1 MSSADSGSGH
11 SLVNEGI
18 RIVLLVASFLVLLSL
33 VSYHPSDPS
42 WNVVNSSK
50 ETLNWIGPV
59 GAVASDLLLQIFGL
73 AAFVL
78 PVAVG
83 IGGWRALRLSGFKL
97 PAIRITG
104 LVLLMVSTTAVLDLV
119 PKFHLR
125 YLENVASS
133 GGVLGAIVFSSMA
146 IHLNTVGT
154 AIVLG
159 LILLLSLMMSWRF
172 SIETTVSDL
181 RHRED
186 GFVGRLIYK
195 LKDWKEA
202 RKERKL
208 FEAEIKSQPK
218 AAQPQLSRGKIVD
231 LEDDEESEDDMEVA
245 PIISPAPATIAG
257 GSALNTPS
265 MPAPSSRGAAAGT
278 STTTSRMSK
287 EAAPETIPI
296 DLRRDLFA
304 VMPPKADSKNNGDA
318 KVVSS
323 KTATEVPATALASA
337 AGAGA
342 QTVLPVGHAN
352 GSIRKATILDQRSV
366 EGTVS
371 PSSTEVRH
379 SRKKPAEVFPFL
391 LPDVELLDPPE
402 PRHEQID
409 EELRGQA
416 KLIEA
421 RCLEFSVAGRVQRI
435 SSGPVVTTF
444 EFKPDPGVKYSRI
457 TSLVDDLCLA
467 MKAESIRIDRIPG
480 KSTVGIEVPN
490 RERDIIHIREVLESH
505 EYQRSRSR
513 LTLALGKTID
523 GSHYV
528 TDLARMPH
536 LLIAGATGAGK
547 SVAVNGMILSILYK
561 ASPDEVK
568 FIMVDPKRLELGLYE
583 GIPHLLTP
591 IVTDPKRAANAL
603 KWAVNEMEQRY
614 KTLAQ
619 SGVRNIDQYNLEVKS
634 IVDQNLA
641 ADSAELP
648 KSLPYIVILVD
659 ELADLMMVAS
669 NEVEF
674 AITRLAQMARA
685 VGIHLVLAT
694 QRPSVDVI
702 TGLIKANFP
711 SRIAFRASSKVDS
724 RTILDANGA
733 EQLLGRGDMLFLP
746 PGSSRL
752 IRVHGSFV
760 EEDEIKRAVDHLKA
774 QAAPVYD
781 ETVTQSDKETE
792 STEAEIAIRD
802 DFYYEAVKIVMEMGR
817 ASTSV
822 LQRRLRIGYGRAAAI
837 LDLMEK
843 EGIIGPPDGS
853 KPRKVLVND
862 PAFYDRVAELS
873 GEET

>member
-18 RIVLLVASFLVLLSL
+18 RIVLLVAGFLLFLSL
-33 VSYHPSDPS
+33 LSYHPSDPS

-50 ETLNWIGPV
+50 ETLNWIGQV
-59 GAVASDLLLQIFGL
+59 GAVVSDLLLQFFGL

-78 PVAVG
+78 PIAVS
-83 IGGWRALRLSGFKL
+83 IGGWRVLRLPGFKL
-97 PAIRITG
+97 PVIRVSG
-104 LVLLMVSTTAVLDLV
+104 LALLVISTTALLDLV
-119 PKFHLR
+119 PKFRLR
-125 YLENVASS
+125 YLENVTSC
-133 GGVLGAIVFSSMA
+133 GGVLGEIVFSAMA
-146 IHLNTVGT
+146 AGLNTVGA

-159 LILLLSLMMSWRF
+159 LVLLLSLMMSWRF

-181 RHRED
+181 RQRQRED
-186 GFVGRLIYK
+186 GLVGRWIYR

-208 FEAEIKSQPK
+208 LSAELEKDSKASQPV
-218 AAQPQLSRGKIVD
+218 LSRGKIID
-231 LEDDEESEDDMEVA
+231 LEEEEENRGDVEKA
-245 PIISPAPATIAG
+245 PIIISSQKSKTPEKTAEVPSSPAPFTRSAVAGAIAAPSG
-257 GSALNTPS
+257 PRGS
-265 MPAPSSRGAAAGT
+265 MP
-278 STTTSRMSK
+278 
-287 EAAPETIPI
+287 EAIPI
-296 DLRRDLFA
+296 DPRRDLFA
-304 VMPPKADSKNNGDA
+304 MMPEKTNGDA
-318 KVVSS
+318 SAASS
-323 KTATEVPATALASA
+323 KNSSGSAAAASA
-337 AGAGA
+337 AGAG
-342 QTVLPVGHAN
+342 THAVTTSSPANGSN
-352 GSIRKATILDQRSV
+352 GSIRKAMILDPKSV
-366 EGTVS
+366 EGPLLLRS
-371 PSSTEVRH
+371 GEVRH
-379 SRKKPAEVFPFL
+379 SRKKPAEPLQFL
-391 LPDVELLDPPE
+391 LPDCELLEPSE

-409 EELRGQA
+409 EELREEA
-416 KLIEA
+416 RLIEA
-421 RCLEFSVAGRVQRI
+421 KCQEFAVAGRVQRI

-490 RERDIIHIREVLESH
+490 RVRDIIHIREVLESP

-591 IVTDPKRAANAL
+591 IVTEPKRAANAL

-619 SGVRNIDQYNLEVKS
+619 SGVRNIDQYNLEVRA
-634 IVDQNLA
+634 IVDRNLA
-641 ADSAELP
+641 ADSPELP
-648 KSLPYIVILVD
+648 KPLPYIIILVD

-760 EEDEIKRAVDHLKA
+760 AEDEIKRVVDHLKA
-774 QAAPVYD
+774 QAAPIYD

-792 STEAEIAIRD
+792 TAEAEIAIRD
-802 DFYYEAVKIVMEMGR
+802 DLYYEAVKIVMEMGR

-862 PAFYDRVAELS
+862 PAFYERVVQM
-873 GEET
+873 GEEES